1 MRELLIRAWRGN
13 AVHLA
18 AAGVLMV
25 VAAAELA
32 MLKGIGTMTL
42 VCQLFTVAY
51 MLAVSALPLVPVQ
64 ASVVIIVAALAES
77 AMPGFLLGDG
87 YVHAQWGF
95 VYALIVLAVERSVWI
110 PSIIVVALC
119 VFLIARGGNL
129 DESMAGPGLFNLPA
143 RVAVPFMLVALAVC
157 VIIYLLHKAVSERLR
172 EREAAEARQRLLEQE
187 NAQYLER
194 LNVLHQLHDSVA
206 GTLTYALMLCR
217 RGRSE
222 GDVDQYR
229 YVENAIGEALDH
241 MRREVIEPT
250 RRLIDERDG
259 MNVPTVVGG
268 PSARLRP
275 AGEPGMI
282 DLQLGKTA
290 TRLRRLGFQCETLL
304 RGDVAGL
311 SPELAALVART
322 LEEIGNNVL
331 KHGKIGYCAITVTVG
346 NDGSVRIWSS
356 NMTDAEQPQVAGS
369 TGEAHSSVV
378 SSSADSE
385 DCSDNAARSSESCEG
400 LALIRRSVRPFG
412 GTLTTSCEGGE
423 WTVVVTIPSGVR
435 VGDVRQANDTLD
447 CRNSMKGC

>member
-1 MRELLIRAWRGN
+1 MRSCC
-13 AVHLA
+13 
-18 AAGVLMV
+18 AAGGDPK
-25 VAAAELA
+25 E
-32 MLKGIGTMTL
+32 TW
-42 VCQLFTVAY
+42 
-51 MLAVSALPLVPVQ
+51 VS
-64 ASVVIIVAALAES
+64 
-77 AMPGFLLGDG
+77 
-87 YVHAQWGF
+87 
-95 VYALIVLAVERSVWI
+95 
-110 PSIIVVALC
+110 
-119 VFLIARGGNL
+119 
-129 DESMAGPGLFNLPA
+129 
-143 RVAVPFMLVALAVC
+143 
-157 VIIYLLHKAVSERLR
+157 
-172 EREAAEARQRLLEQE
+172 
-187 NAQYLER
+187 
-194 LNVLHQLHDSVA
+194 
-206 GTLTYALMLCR
+206 
-217 RGRSE
+217 
-222 GDVDQYR
+222 R

-268 PSARLRP
+268 PSAGLRP
-275 AGEPGMI
+275 ADEPGMI

-290 TRLRRLGFQCETLL
+290 TRLRSLGFQCETLL

-346 NDGSVRIWSS
+346 DDGSVRIWSS

-369 TGEAHSSVV
+369 TGEADSNVV

-385 DCSDNAARSSESCEG
+385 DCSDNAARSSESSEG
-400 LALIRRSVRPFG
+400 LALICRSVRPFG

-435 VGDVRQANDTLD
+435 VGDVRPANDTLD